1 MYRIV
6 KKTMVNADSCSAME
20 TETIQKNGV
29 SPKNL
34 IKSRINLFL
43 VSLFAAIAL
52 SVFCSS
58 CTKDDDE
65 KANED
70 SIVGLWHLVR
80 FTPDIVHPT
89 DKGAENVENGKMMLA
104 AALMIAQGTTIEFK
118 ADGTFILTVT
128 TEKFEGKWKMEGDRF
143 SLSEYEGSEE
153 IDEDSFLTA
162 GSSVTLKDDVLTIL
176 SNNLD
181 TVIDKYSGK
190 THRDEGFTK
199 YDITLIFK
207 KRI

>member
-1 MYRIV
+1 MYKIV
-6 KKTMVNADSCSAME
+6 KKTVVGANNCSAME

-43 VSLFAAIAL
+43 VSLFTTIAL
-52 SVFCSS
+52 SVFCLS
-58 CTKDDDE
+58 CNKDDDDE

-70 SIVGLWHLVR
+70 SIVGLWHFVSL
-80 FTPDIVHPT
+80 TPDIAHP
-89 DKGAENVENGKMMLA
+89 DSDVVEYET
-104 AALMIAQGTTIEFK
+104 ALMTLAGVFMSGTTIEFK
-118 ADGTFILTVT
+118 ADGTFILNVMG
-128 TEKFEGKWKMEGDRF
+128 EKESGKWKMEGDRF

-162 GSSVTLKDDVLTIL
+162 GSSVTLKDEVLTII

-181 TVIDKYSGK
+181 TVTDSGK
-190 THRDEGFTK
+190 TYRDEGFTK
-199 YDITLIFK
+199 FNVKLVFK
-207 KRI
+207 K